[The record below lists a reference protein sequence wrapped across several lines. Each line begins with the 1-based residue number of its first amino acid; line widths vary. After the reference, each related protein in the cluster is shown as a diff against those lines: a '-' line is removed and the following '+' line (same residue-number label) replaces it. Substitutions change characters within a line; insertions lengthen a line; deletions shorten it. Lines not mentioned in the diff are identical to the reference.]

1 MTLEAFLERARACP
15 VVPVLSVETVE
26 QAGPLAVALA
36 RGGITVAEMTLR
48 TPAGLAAIAAMKQA
62 APELLVGAGTVL
74 GAADVGACVD
84 GGADFLVSPGTSP
97 ALLSAMAA
105 APVPSLPGV
114 ATPSEA
120 MAARALGLTH
130 LKLFPAAVVGGIDM
144 LKGMAGP
151 LADLSF
157 MPTGGV
163 KPENMADY
171 LDLPNVYGVGGTW
184 IAKPD
189 HVAAGDWAGI
199 EERSREAASIA
210 RAARP

>member
-1 MTLEAFLERARACP
+1 MTLETLLERARACP
-15 VVPVLSVETVE
+15 VVPVLSVETVG
-26 QAGPLAVALA
+26 QAAPLAEALA

-48 TPAGLAAIAAMKQA
+48 TPAGLAAIAAMKA
-62 APELLVGAGTVL
+62 AVPDLVVGAGTVL
-74 GAADVGACVD
+74 SAKDVNDCME

-97 ALLSAMAA
+97 ELLSAMAA
-105 APVPSLPGV
+105 APVPALPGV

-130 LKLFPAAVVGGIDM
+130 LKLFPAAVVGGLDM

-163 KPENMADY
+163 KPDNMADY
-171 LDLPNVYGVGGTW
+171 LALPSVYGVGGTW
-184 IAKPD
+184 IAKPE
-189 HVAAGDWAGI
+189 HVAAGDWSGI
-199 EERSREAASIA
+199 EARAREAASIA
-210 RAARP
+210 KAARP